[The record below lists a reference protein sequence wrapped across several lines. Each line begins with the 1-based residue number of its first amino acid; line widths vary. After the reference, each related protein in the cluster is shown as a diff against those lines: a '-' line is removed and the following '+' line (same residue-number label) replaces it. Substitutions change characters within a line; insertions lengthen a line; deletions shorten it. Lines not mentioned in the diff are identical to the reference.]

1 MPPKDI
7 QHAGKPQAS
16 VIPKSAMFLM
26 RAEDRGS
33 EDNADPTDGGQE
45 GDQMDPGTAGAD
57 DGAPTAPE
65 LADAISQLVDQFGAD
80 AVRQACDEATSQEQ
94 GDMDEAGDGPAAAQ
108 DDVGG
113 DGDGGGEVPR
123 Y

>member
-1 MPPKDI
+1 MRPKDI

-26 RAEDRGS
+26 RNEDRGA

-45 GDQMDPGTAGAD
+45 GDMDSGTAGAD
-57 DGAPTAPE
+57 DGAPTPPD
-65 LADAISQLVDQFGAD
+65 LAEALSQLVEQFGPD

-94 GDMDEAGDGPAAAQ
+94 GEMDEAGDGPAPAPEDA
-108 DDVGG
+108 GG
-113 DGDGGGEVPR
+113 DGDGGGDVPR